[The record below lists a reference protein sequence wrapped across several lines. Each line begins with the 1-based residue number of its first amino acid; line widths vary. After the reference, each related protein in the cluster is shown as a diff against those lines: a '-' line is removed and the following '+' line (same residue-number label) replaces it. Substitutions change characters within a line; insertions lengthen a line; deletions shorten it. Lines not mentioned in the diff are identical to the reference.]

1 MDKQVLGTVIVVD
14 DSQFIRYL
22 VRDILEREGFAVVTL
37 ADGQALFACGELEC
51 ADAILLD
58 VILPDTDGFTLC
70 RKLRMHPEFAHL
82 PVIFLTA
89 LETQDARVKSFEVG
103 GNDYLV
109 KPIHPQELLAR
120 VRTHV
125 RLRQYVK
132 ELEEKN
138 RRLEELTAELERLA
152 FFDPLTGVPN
162 RRAFDQRLNEM
173 EANHLRYGTPYA
185 LVVVDIDH
193 FKLYNDAFGHHK
205 GDELLRSLAELFTA
219 SIRSGDFVARFGGEE
234 FVVLCFGAKEEEGK
248 RVAERLAKNVKE
260 RSFPHPQSP
269 ITRVVTVSCGVC
281 GRENAKD
288 AGDLFVRADRALYF
302 AKQTGR
308 NRVCAFSDIQEK
320 ERAFK
325 EREA

>member
-1 MDKQVLGTVIVVD
+1 MDSKEAGKVIVVD
-14 DSQFIRYL
+14 DSTFIRYL
-22 VRDILEREGFAVVTL
+22 VRDILEKEGFSVVTL
-37 ADGQALFACGELEC
+37 EDGGSLLACQDLED
-51 ADAILLD
+51 ADAVLLD
-58 VILPDTDGFTLC
+58 IVLPDTDGFTLC
-70 RKLRMHPEFAHL
+70 RKLRMHPEFVHL

-125 RLRQYVK
+125 RLRRYVK
-132 ELEEKN
+132 ELEEKTKK
-138 RRLEELTAELERLA
+138 LEELATELERLA
-152 FFDPLTGVPN
+152 FFDPLTGIPN

-173 EANHLRYGTPYA
+173 EANYLRYKTPYA
-185 LVVVDIDH
+185 LIVIDIDH

-205 GDELLRSLAELFTA
+205 GDELLRLLAGLFSA
-219 SIRSGDFVARFGGEE
+219 SIRGGDFVARFGGEE
-234 FVVLCFGAKEEEGK
+234 FVVLCFGANEEGAK
-248 RVAERLAKNVKE
+248 KIAERLREEVEE

-269 ITRVVTVSCGVC
+269 TARVVTISCGAC
-281 GRENAKD
+281 GRENATS
-288 AGDLFVRADRALYF
+288 ATTLFTYADRALYF

-320 ERAFK
+320 ERVLK
-325 EREA
+325 ERDA

>member
-1 MDKQVLGTVIVVD
+1 MDKSSVGKVIVVD

-22 VRDILEREGFAVVTL
+22 VRDILEKEGFSVVTL
-37 ADGQALFACGELEC
+37 PDGQALFACEELKD
-51 ADAILLD
+51 ADALLLD
-58 VILPDTDGFTLC
+58 VVLPDTDGFTLC
-70 RKLRMHPEFAHL
+70 RKLRMHPEFTHL

-89 LETQDARVKSFEVG
+89 FEAQNTRIRSFEVG

-120 VRTHV
+120 VRIHV

-132 ELEEKN
+132 ELEEKT
-138 RRLEELTAELERLA
+138 RKLEELAAELEHLA
-152 FFDPLTGVPN
+152 FFDPLTGIPN

-173 EANHLRYGTPYA
+173 EANYLRYQTPYT
-185 LVVVDIDH
+185 LVVIDIDH

-205 GDELLRSLAELFTA
+205 GDELLRSLAAVFGA
-219 SIRSGDFVARFGGEE
+219 SVRGGDFVARFGGEE
-234 FVVLCFGAKEEEGK
+234 FVVLCFGAKEEEGEK
-248 RVAERLAKNVKE
+248 VAERLREKVKE
-260 RSFPHPQSP
+260 CSFPHPKSP
-269 ITRVVTVSCGVC
+269 VARVVTVSCGVC
-281 GRENAKD
+281 GRENA
-288 AGDLFVRADRALYF
+288 ASATDLFIFADRALYF

-325 EREA
+325 ERDA